1 MDEENFTG
9 IEGATPTPKKRRVAR
24 DVGLAASLSSGH
36 YPEFLGMHGPSQDLN
51 QKESSPFDF
60 LSLLCFVTNVFPERM
75 DTPVARL
82 QPEDVLRYQP
92 VPPLLP
98 AYNKFMGGVDRTD
111 HLRKTYGFDRKS
123 KHYWLRL
130 FFQFFDYAVNNAY
143 LLYKHGCI
151 ARNICPKD
159 MLGFRLE
166 LVHVLL
172 KIVGSKSGS
181 TVQKKIRCNA

>member
-1 MDEENFTG
+1 MQPLLPLLAVG
-9 IEGATPTPKKRRVAR
+9 ISY
-24 DVGLAASLSSGH
+24 LQ
-36 YPEFLGMHGPSQDLN
+36 FLGMHGPSQDLN
-51 QKESSPFDF
+51 PKDRQSI
-60 LSLLCFVTNVFPERM
+60 FPERM

-82 QPEDVLRYQP
+82 QPEGVLRYQS
-92 VPPLLP
+92 VPRLLP

-111 HLRKTYGFDRKS
+111 QLRMMCGFVRKS
-123 KHYWLRL
+123 KRYWLHL

-159 MLGFRLE
+159 LLGFRLE

-172 KIVGSKSGS
+172 KVVGSKSGS
-181 TVQKKIRCNA
+181 TCKRKQGVMPREIECVS